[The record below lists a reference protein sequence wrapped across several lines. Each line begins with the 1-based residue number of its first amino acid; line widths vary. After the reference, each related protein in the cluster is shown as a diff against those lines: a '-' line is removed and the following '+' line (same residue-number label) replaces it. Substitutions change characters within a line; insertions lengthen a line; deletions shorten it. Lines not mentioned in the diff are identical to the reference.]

1 MLDKLT
7 SLSFSMYSN
16 RGVYALFLGSGI
28 SSAAGIPTAWDIVKD
43 LTRRIAITQGESDIS
58 DPIKWYIDKY
68 HDEPDYSDLLSKLV
82 HTSTERKELLLPY
95 FMPNEDNDKKPT
107 LAHRSI
113 AKLIKDGFI
122 KVVITTNFDRLLETA
137 LNDISVPYQV
147 IQHETEIS
155 GATPIVHSNCTILK
169 INGDYLD
176 CRFKNT
182 LEELSQYSE
191 ELSIFLK
198 EIFRDFGLITCGW
211 SATWDKAIV
220 QLMKSCANKRYFS
233 FFTYRDKCSD
243 TLQELA
249 SFKSAETIDIADAD
263 TFFSQLYESVSALN
277 GIDRNIPLSKEIVL
291 ARLKKYIQLDRTGL
305 INYNDLIE
313 QEFEYATRQ
322 LESLVFS
329 QQQPTKQLFD
339 LALDNAVRSIEVIV
353 PITINVIRWGNQKHL
368 EILFDLLKNFFDRK
382 VNYPLGTVYRESR
395 DLNFIA
401 QAILF
406 YVTGIS
412 CVIYKRY
419 RFLNNIL
426 LIELKNQSGGNHV
439 FNSYIVDSFNDW
451 LISKQLINENLYNPF
466 SIRLL
471 HDLRNLYFP
480 KLDENVF
487 ESFFC
492 IFEYLLALY
501 YGYLSQSN
509 LNDTINAIP
518 IAVCNNREM
527 LYISNIKKDFDKFF
541 NDISSHQSNSEVIKQ
556 GMFNGDFNFYLSL
569 KQKVDSFINEHPRG
583 Y

>member
-7 SLSFSMYSN
+7 SLSFSMHSN
-16 RGVYALFLGSGI
+16 RGVYAVFLGSGI

-43 LTRRIAITQGESDIS
+43 LTRKIAISQNETDVS

-107 LAHRSI
+107 LAHKAI
-113 AKLIKDGFI
+113 ANLIKDGFV

-137 LNDISVPYQV
+137 LNNLGVPHQV
-147 IQHETEIS
+147 IQHESEIS

-182 LEELSQYSE
+182 IEELSHYSE
-191 ELSIFLK
+191 ELSSFLK
-198 EIFRDFGLITCGW
+198 DIFRDFGLITCGW
-211 SATWDKAIV
+211 SATWDKALV
-220 QLMKSCANKRYFS
+220 QLMKSCSNKRYFS
-233 FFTYRDKCSD
+233 FFTYRDKCSEA
-243 TLQELA
+243 LQDLA
-249 SFKSAETIDIADAD
+249 SFKGGETIEISDAD
-263 TFFSQLYESVSALN
+263 SFFSQLYESVVALN

-291 ARLKKYIQLDRTGL
+291 ARLKKYIQLDRSGL

-313 QEFEYATRQ
+313 QEFEFATNQ
-322 LESLVFS
+322 LECVVYS

-339 LALDNAVRSIEVIV
+339 SALDNAVHSIEVIV

-368 EILFDLLKNFFDRK
+368 QILFDLLKTFFDRK

-395 DLNFIA
+395 DLNYIA

-412 CVIYKRY
+412 CVNYKRY
-419 RFLNNIL
+419 GFLNNIFQ
-426 LIELKNQSGGNHV
+426 IELRNQSEGNRV

-451 LISKQLINENLYNPF
+451 LINKSFFNEYSITPF
-466 SIRLL
+466 SNRLL
-471 HDLRNLYFP
+471 YELHNRYFA
-480 KLDENVF
+480 KLEDNAF
-487 ESFFC
+487 MSLFC

-501 YGYLSQSN
+501 YGFLSHNNRNGSI
-509 LNDTINAIP
+509 TAIP
-518 IAVCNNREM
+518 IAICNNREM
-527 LYISNIKKDFDKFF
+527 LYLSTVKEDFDSFF
-541 NDISSHQSNSEVIKQ
+541 NDINNDKSNSEVIKQ
-556 GMFNGDFNFYLSL
+556 GMFKGDFSFFFSL
-569 KQKVDSFINEHPRG
+569 KQKVDSFINEHRRG